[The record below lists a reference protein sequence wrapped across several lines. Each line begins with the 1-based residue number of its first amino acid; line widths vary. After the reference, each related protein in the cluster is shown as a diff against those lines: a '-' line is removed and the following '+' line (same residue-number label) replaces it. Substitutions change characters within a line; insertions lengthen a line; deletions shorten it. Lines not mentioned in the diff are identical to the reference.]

1 MTFYCFYADLQLL
14 PTEFKD
20 QSVGCQSMEVE
31 DESVVVEQT
40 TSAPLKTVVSFYY
53 ISYLLKV
60 WTGFTKETRQCYEM
74 MWGLF

>member
-14 PTEFKD
+14 STEFKD

-53 ISYLLKV
+53 I
-60 WTGFTKETRQCYEM
+60 FIC
-74 MWGLF
+74 